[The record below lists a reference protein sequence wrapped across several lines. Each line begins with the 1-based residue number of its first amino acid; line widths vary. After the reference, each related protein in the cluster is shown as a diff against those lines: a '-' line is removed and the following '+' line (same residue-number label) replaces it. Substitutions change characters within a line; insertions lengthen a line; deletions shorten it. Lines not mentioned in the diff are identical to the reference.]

1 VTDTEVLIA
10 GAGPVGLTAAIELR
24 RRGVACR
31 IIDRLAERAPYAK
44 AVGIQPR
51 TLEIWERAGLATDA
65 LDAGVQLRGMQVYA
79 NGRLDFEV
87 RLDLPDEVPFK
98 FVALPQYETE
108 RILTAYLARLGTGIE
123 RGTELTSFEQ
133 DAGGVTAK
141 LAGPAGP
148 EHVRARYLIGCD
160 GAHST
165 VRTALGLD
173 FAGGAFPEQYMLAD
187 VVVDWSMP
195 PGIGI
200 RAQHQTD
207 GKTDDLLVC
216 IPLPGRNR
224 YRMSMFVPPE
234 LATEPAGDAGEV
246 PHGLN
251 GGPAPELR
259 HIQAVLDRLAPEPA
273 HASQLRWSSVF
284 RISHRIV
291 DRYRRGRVFVAGD
304 AAHIHP
310 PTGAQGMN
318 TGIQDAWNLG
328 WKLALA
334 VQGTASAGLLDS
346 YDAERRP
353 VGQEVVGQTVQDAR
367 TGFDAPPDDPASMML
382 REAQL
387 LVGYPDSPVVGED
400 TGGED
405 TGGGQLAGG
414 ARPGQRAPDCG
425 GLRRSAVSFPL
436 RLFEV
441 LDPRDHT
448 LLLYAADERQAAGAA
463 ALIEAAA
470 RRAHGQLRGYLILA
484 RGTPPPL
491 DPVPALEDA
500 EGQFRAAYDAAG
512 GCGYLI
518 RPDGYVGYRAGQ
530 ITEPSLLSHLG
541 TVFAG

>member
-1 VTDTEVLIA
+1 
-10 GAGPVGLTAAIELR
+10 
-24 RRGVACR
+24 
-31 IIDRLAERAPYAK
+31 
-44 AVGIQPR
+44 
-51 TLEIWERAGLATDA
+51 
-65 LDAGVQLRGMQVYA
+65 VQ
-79 NGRLDFEV
+79 
-87 RLDLPDEVPFK
+87 LDLPAEVPYK

-108 RILTAYLARLGTGIE
+108 RILTGYLAQFGTGIE

-133 DAGGVTAK
+133 DAGGVTAQ

-148 EHVRARYLIGCD
+148 EQVRAGYLIGCD

-165 VRTALGLD
+165 VRAGLGLD
-173 FAGGAFPEQYMLAD
+173 FAGGAFSEQYMLAD
-187 VVVDWSMP
+187 VVVDWSRP
-195 PGIGI
+195 DGIGV

-207 GKTDDLLVC
+207 GTTDDLLVC
-216 IPLPGRNR
+216 IPLPGHHR
-224 YRMSMFVPPE
+224 YRVSMLVPPE
-234 LATEPAGDAGEV
+234 LASEPPGPGEV
-246 PHGLN
+246 PHGL
-251 GGPAPELR
+251 GGGRAPELK

-273 HASQLRWSSVF
+273 QASQLRWSSVF

-291 DRYRRGRVFVAGD
+291 DHYRRGRVFVAGD

-353 VGQEVVGQTVQDAR
+353 VGQEVVGQTVRDAR
-367 TGFDAPPDDPASMML
+367 TGFDAAPDDPAAMLL

-400 TGGED
+400 VS
-405 TGGGQLAGG
+405 GGQLAAGP
-414 ARPGQRAPDCG
+414 RPGQRAPDCG
-425 GLRRSAVSFPL
+425 GLRRGAVSFPL

-441 LDPRDHT
+441 LHPRWHT
-448 LLLYAADERQAAGAA
+448 LLLYAADERQAAGAG

-484 RGTPPPL
+484 PGTPPPGSG
-491 DPVPALEDA
+491 PALDDA
-500 EGQFRAAYDAAG
+500 GGQFRAAYDAAG

-518 RPDGYVGYRAGQ
+518 RPDGYVGYRASPLD
-530 ITEPSLLSHLG
+530 EPGLVAHLA
-541 TVFAG
+541 TVFAA

>member
-1 VTDTEVLIA
+1 MTNTEVLIA

-24 RRGVACR
+24 RRGIDCR
-31 IIDRLAERAPYAK
+31 LIDRLAERAPYAK
-44 AVGIQPR
+44 AVGVQPR
-51 TLEIWERAGLATDA
+51 TLEIWERSGLAQDA
-65 LDAGVQLRGMQVYA
+65 LDAGIQMRGLQVYD
-79 NGRLDFEV
+79 NGKLDFEV
-87 RLDLPDEVPFK
+87 QLDLPDEVPFK

-108 RILTAYLARLGTGIE
+108 RILTGYLAQLGTRIE

-133 DAGGVTAK
+133 DADGVTAK

-148 EHVRARYLIGCD
+148 EQVRARYLIGCD

-165 VRTALGLD
+165 VRAGLGLD

-187 VVVDWSMP
+187 VVVDWSRPAGM
-195 PGIGI
+195 GV

-224 YRMSMFVPPE
+224 YRVSMFVPPE
-234 LATEPAGDAGEV
+234 LATGPPGPGEV

-251 GGPAPELR
+251 GGPAPELK

-273 HASQLRWSSVF
+273 KASQLRWSSIF

-291 DRYRRGRVFVAGD
+291 DRYRDSRVFVAGD

-353 VGQEVVGQTVQDAR
+353 VGQEVVGQTVSAAR
-367 TGFDAPPDDPASMML
+367 TGFDAPPDDPAAMMM

-400 TGGED
+400 ITGS
-405 TGGGQLAGG
+405 QLAAGP
-414 ARPGQRAPDCG
+414 RPGQRAPDCG

-441 LDPRDHT
+441 LDPRRHT
-448 LLLYAADERQAAGAA
+448 LLLYAAGERQAAGAG

-470 RRAHGQLRGYLILA
+470 RRAHGELRGYLIMA
-484 RGTPPPL
+484 PGTPPPP

-500 EGQFRAAYDAAG
+500 GGQFQAGYDAAG

-518 RPDGYVGYRAGQ
+518 RPDGYVGYRAGPV
-530 ITEPSLLSHLG
+530 TEPGLLAHLAA
-541 TVFAG
+541 VFAA

>member
-1 VTDTEVLIA
+1 MTNTEVLIA

-24 RRGVACR
+24 RRGVDCR

-51 TLEIWERAGLATDA
+51 TLEIWEHSGLAQDA
-65 LDAGVQLRGMQVYA
+65 LDAGIQMFGLQVYA
-79 NGRLDFEV
+79 NGKLDFEV
-87 RLDLPDEVPFK
+87 QLDVPDEVPFK
-98 FVALPQYETE
+98 FVSLPQYETE
-108 RILTAYLARLGTGIE
+108 RILAGYLAQLGTGIE
-123 RGTELTSFEQ
+123 RGTELTSFDQ
-133 DAGGVTAK
+133 DDDGVTAK

-148 EHVRARYLIGCD
+148 EQVRARYLIGCD

-165 VRTALGLD
+165 VRAGLGLD
-173 FAGGAFPEQYMLAD
+173 FAGGAFPEEYMLAD
-187 VVVDWSMP
+187 VVVDWSKP
-195 PGIGI
+195 PGTLV

-207 GKTDDLLVC
+207 GKTDDVLVC
-216 IPLPGRNR
+216 IPLPGRHR
-224 YRMSMFVPPE
+224 YRVSTTVPPE
-234 LATEPAGDAGEV
+234 LASESPGPGEV
-246 PHGLN
+246 PHGL
-251 GGPAPELR
+251 GGGRAPELK
-259 HIQAVLDRLAPEPA
+259 HIQAALDRLAPEPA
-273 HASQLRWSSVF
+273 QASQLRWSSVF

-291 DRYRRGRVFVAGD
+291 DRYRDSRVLVAGD

-353 VGQEVVGQTVQDAR
+353 VGQEVVGQTVSDAR
-367 TGFDAPPDDPASMML
+367 TGFDAAPDDPAAMMM

-400 TGGED
+400 VA
-405 TGGGQLAGG
+405 GGQLAAGP
-414 ARPGQRAPDCG
+414 RPGQRAPDCG
-425 GLRRSAVSFPL
+425 GLRRAAVSFPL

-441 LDPRDHT
+441 LDPRRHT
-448 LLLYAADERQAAGAA
+448 LLLYAADEQQAAGAG

-470 RRAHGQLRGYLILA
+470 RRAHGELRGYLILA
-484 RGTPPPL
+484 PGTPPPL
-491 DPVPALEDA
+491 DPVPALDDA
-500 EGQFRAAYDAAG
+500 GGEFRAAYDAAG

-530 ITEPSLLSHLG
+530 VTEPGLVAHLA
-541 TVFAG
+541 TVFAA